1 MLEGSKISFKEE
13 PLVNKY
19 ILFDQDN
26 FFREKSER
34 SEFLK
39 YLMEFFE
46 VMITR
51 FDSSTIKLPKLKNIE
66 YSNILASIQVKVY
79 DTFNKYHDMFEE
91 MLNLI
96 KEIKKND
103 DYFSKNRKGF
113 ADKCNTFN
121 KELTSLNTSMKKF
134 HESAKEYE
142 SFLFTLFRNIA
153 KTQSS
158 KEESEKKIKL
168 FNSLEKNYSDYEEK
182 LEKVNKSKTFKEFK
196 KKQLELLEKEKE
208 TNELI
213 DSIFKCYLKYK
224 KDKMDLL
231 EGNDF
236 GDILKER
243 IKKIKVKIQ
252 PLIKEIDF
260 TYYKTMLNL
269 NLTLSENEM
278 AKNIVIL
285 NELRKYTADYDDILE
300 YIGLATENMEKID
313 MLNSY
318 FKKKGKGMDLKKIIE
333 QVGEDTFLQF
343 INQSRS
349 VYKNQSQELIKV
361 IAENIIKIFKK
372 VYEKKD
378 KKDKDWEMLS
388 YILIISVTYYYIEKE
403 KEKIFLI
410 SLMKNDK
417 KIATILKSK
426 ELWEPVFNYC
436 LTKELSKSKEK
447 NFIRTMGSFSIN
459 YIQNMRDCGMNYLDI
474 AEILNSIII
483 NENVDNSFILENFD
497 VIIDA
502 EYRNTKGKE
511 MEIENLKKTI
521 KDYLKQKKKNNIL
534 ILNYNNIK

>member
-1 MLEGSKISFKEE
+1 MLKDSKISFKEE

-26 FFREKSER
+26 TFREKSER

-46 VMITR
+46 AMIKR
-51 FDSSTIKLPKLKNIE
+51 CDSSTIKLTKLKNTE
-66 YSNILASIQVKVY
+66 YGRIFSSIQVKVCN
-79 DTFNKYHDMFEE
+79 TFNKYHGMFEE

-96 KEIKKND
+96 KEIKEND

-113 ADKCNTFN
+113 ADVCNKFN
-121 KELTSLNTSMKKF
+121 TKLTSLDTSMKNF
-134 HESAKEYE
+134 HKSAKEYE
-142 SFLFTLFRNIA
+142 SFLCTLFKNIA

-158 KEESEKKIKL
+158 KEDSEKETKL
-168 FNSLEKNYSDYEEK
+168 NKSVENNYSVYEEK
-182 LEKVNKSKTFKEFK
+182 LKNVNKGSSFNNFKIK
-196 KKQLELLEKEKE
+196 HLELLEKEKD
-208 TNELI
+208 TNKLI
-213 DSIFKCYLKYK
+213 DSIFKCYSKYK

-231 EGNDF
+231 EGNEF
-236 GDILKER
+236 GSFLKEG

-252 PLIKEIDF
+252 PLIKEVDF

-285 NELRKYTADYDDILE
+285 NKLSKYIEDYDDKIK
-300 YIGLATENMEKID
+300 YIELASENIGKID

-318 FKKKGKGMDLKKIIE
+318 FKKKGKGMNLNRIIE
-333 QVGEDTFLQF
+333 EVGEDTFLQF
-343 INQSRS
+343 INYSRS
-349 VYKNQSQELIKV
+349 AYQNQSQELIKV

-372 VYEKKD
+372 VYEKED

-417 KIATILKSK
+417 EIATILKSK

-447 NFIRTMGSFSIN
+447 NFIRTMTGFSITF
-459 YIQNMRDCGMNYLDI
+459 IQNMRDCGMNYLDI
-474 AEILNSIII
+474 AEILNSKII

-521 KDYLKQKKKNNIL
+521 KDYLEQNKKK
-534 ILNYNNIK
+534 